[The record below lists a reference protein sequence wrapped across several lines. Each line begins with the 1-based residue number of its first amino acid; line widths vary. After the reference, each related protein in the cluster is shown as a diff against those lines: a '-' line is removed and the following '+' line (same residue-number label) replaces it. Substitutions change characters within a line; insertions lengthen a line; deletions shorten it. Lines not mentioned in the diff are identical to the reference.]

1 MNAFSNILGT
11 FSSNLPEGYTWLAPI
26 LDFIESALL
35 PIMIVLIAV
44 SAIYAII
51 LGVKMARAESAEQRD
66 EAKKRIVNFLVG
78 AAVIVVLLI
87 ILYVLAANIT
97 SIIGSSDGSGLVDQ
111 YSKSTSSMIGLL

>member
-11 FSSNLPEGYTWLAPI
+11 FSSNLPEGYTWLEPI
-26 LDFIESALL
+26 LDFIEDALL

-66 EAKKRIVNFLVG
+66 EAKKRIINFLIG

-97 SIIGSSDGSGLVDQ
+97 SILGSAEDTAL
-111 YSKSTSSMIGLL
+111 KKPTSSMIGLL